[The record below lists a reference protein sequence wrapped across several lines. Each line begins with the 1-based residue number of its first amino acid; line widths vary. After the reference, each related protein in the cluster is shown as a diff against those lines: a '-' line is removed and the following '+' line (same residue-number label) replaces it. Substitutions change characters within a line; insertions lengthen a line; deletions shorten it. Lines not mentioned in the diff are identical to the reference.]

1 MVVEGSGVE
10 VVERSGVVV
19 VERRG
24 VEVDERKSKSRQC
37 RRDLSICFSTG
48 IGGDSQQ

>member
-1 MVVEGSGVE
+1 M

-19 VERRG
+19 VEGSG
-24 VEVDERKSKSRQC
+24 VGVDERSGVGVDERKSESRQC

-48 IGGDSQQ
+48 IGRDSQQ

>member
-1 MVVEGSGVE
+1 MGRRVV
-10 VVERSGVVV
+10 VVERSGVEVD
-19 VERRG
+19 ERSG

-48 IGGDSQQ
+48 TGGDSQQ

>member
-1 MVVEGSGVE
+1 MGRRVL

-19 VERRG
+19 DERSG

-48 IGGDSQQ
+48 ISCDSQQ